1 MYHTVRKSINPIKA
15 MITAMNNIP
24 ENSCLLI
31 WKGGEP
37 ELLVQGRSTL
47 QERQGNWQST

>member
-1 MYHTVRKSINPIKA
+1 MKA
-15 MITAMNNIP
+15 MITVMNNIS
-24 ENSCLLI
+24 ENSWLLI
-31 WKGGEP
+31 WKGSEH

>member
-1 MYHTVRKSINPIKA
+1 
-15 MITAMNNIP
+15 MITVMNNIP

-31 WKGGEP
+31 WKGDEL

-47 QERQGNWQST
+47 QEGQGNCQST